1 MVCRHHGILALHTL
15 IAVLIF
21 DLHYLI
27 FDLRGTNNLLE
38 HHLVVYFE
46 LVNMTNNNYSRS

>member
-1 MVCRHHGILALHTL
+1 MGGWHRWIVALYTL

-27 FDLRGTNNLLE
+27 FDLRRTYNLLDN
-38 HHLVVYFE
+38 HFVVYFE
-46 LVNMTNNNYSRS
+46 VINMFTNNYIRR